1 VPTTNTELP
10 AFLIDLLESCPAAG
24 SGVNPWLYQV
34 AKQLHVH
41 MDGNAIESLLRAKVK
56 RCGRR
61 VGDGE
66 IHHQVESA
74 RARAFRPKNPE
85 QFAKT
90 WGEPQTVGQDPTH
103 TDYRS
108 QPAASWPEP
117 NFDLIKNISSSGYG
131 LYDLWE
137 SSPLRFDDGESHA
150 EDIIDVLFPD
160 NPLLCVG
167 KTAYQFAT
175 RRREIWRGRLAGCSF
190 ITPNPMLQVQGLTLD
205 GKISEHCKSATASRI
220 YLVIEF
226 DFSEFA
232 RDGETLSEWAPLVQ
246 AWRAAGVRVLDAT
259 AALHRH
265 LSEYLPLVA
274 AVHSGGKSLHGWYPA
289 FSHTDRDLRL
299 FMRAAVRLGA
309 DKQLWVRSQFTRVPD
324 GRRENG
330 KAQTCYYLDP
340 GKAVRSE

>member
-1 VPTTNTELP
+1 VSATDSLP
-10 AFLIDLLESCPAAG
+10 AFLSDLLASCPTAG

-56 RCGRR
+56 GSGRI
-61 VGDGE
+61 VTDKE
-66 IHHQVESA
+66 IHRQVECA
-74 RARAFRPKNPE
+74 RARAFRPKDPE
-85 QFAKT
+85 RYAET
-90 WGEPQTVGQDPTH
+90 WGEPKVGVVTGDNITSSAP
-103 TDYRS
+103 
-108 QPAASWPEP
+108 PAPPWPAPSLDDIRTITASGW
-117 NFDLIKNISSSGYG
+117 S

-167 KTAYQFAT
+167 LTAYQFAT
-175 RRREIWRGRLAGCSF
+175 RRRSTWRGRLAGCSF
-190 ITPNPMLQVQGLTLD
+190 ITPNPMLQVSGLTLD
-205 GKISEHCKSATASRI
+205 GKLSEHCKSATAARV

-232 RDGETLSEWAPLVQ
+232 RDGKTPTEWAPIVRE
-246 AWRAAGVRVLDAT
+246 WRAAGLSVLDAT

-265 LSEYLPLVA
+265 LSEFLPLVA

-289 FSHTDRDLRL
+289 FNHTDRDLRL

-309 DKQLWVRSQFTRVPD
+309 DKQLWVRSQFTRMPD

-330 KAQTCYYLDP
+330 KPQTLYYLAP
-340 GKAVRSE
+340 EKAVRSE

>member
-1 VPTTNTELP
+1 MPTTDKLP
-10 AFLIDLLESCPAAG
+10 DFLNDLLESCPTAG

-41 MDGNAIESLLRAKVK
+41 MEGKEIEALLKEK
-56 RCGRR
+56 IKGCGRT
-61 VGDGE
+61 VSEGE
-66 IHHQVESA
+66 IHRQVECA
-74 RARAFRPKNPE
+74 RARAFQPKDPE
-85 QFAKT
+85 RFAEA
-90 WGEPQTVGQDPTH
+90 WGEPNKVVG
-103 TDYRS
+103 
-108 QPAASWPEP
+108 
-117 NFDLIKNISSSGYG
+117 SSGDAPPSPPPAPPWPDPDLDTIRTIVAGGWG

-150 EDIIDVLFPD
+150 EAIVDILFPD
-160 NPLLCVG
+160 NPLLCCG
-167 KTAYQFAT
+167 RTAYKFAT
-175 RRREIWRGRLAGCSF
+175 RRRETWRGHLAEYAF
-190 ITPNPMLQVQGLTLD
+190 ITPNPMLQVQGLTVD
-205 GKISEHCKSATASRI
+205 GKVSEHCKSATAARV

-232 RDGETLSEWAPLVQ
+232 RDGVTLSEWAPLVR
-246 AWRAAGVRVLDAT
+246 AWRSAGVSVLDAT

-289 FSHTDRDLRL
+289 FNHTDRDLRL
-299 FMRAAVRLGA
+299 FMRYAVRLGA
-309 DKQLWVRSQFTRVPD
+309 DHMLWTRSQFTRLPD

-330 KAQTCYYLDP
+330 KTQTCYYLDP